1 MLCVFFSLVIFH
13 RYDYFNRYLIHF
25 YKNDLNLSLN
35 NQIFNIYFHLLLFF
49 GNIFQNYMFKFYILA
64 WIFFDQICILIFN
77 VWVIYSFSSNIRT
90 LSLLV
95 FLKILQIKTTILVV
109 LRNTIFHIQISYSF
123 LIVTFF
129 YKNILNKFIISFNY
143 Y

>member
-1 MLCVFFSLVIFH
+1 MLCVFFCLVIFH

-35 NQIFNIYFHLLLFF
+35 NQIFNIYFHFLLFF

-95 FLKILQIKTTILVV
+95 FLKILQIKSTILVV

-129 YKNILNKFIISFNY
+129 YKNVLNKFIISFNY

>member
-1 MLCVFFSLVIFH
+1 MLCVFFCLVIFH

-35 NQIFNIYFHLLLFF
+35 NQIFNIYFHFLLFF

-77 VWVIYSFSSNIRT
+77 VWVIYSFFSNIRT

-129 YKNILNKFIISFNY
+129 YKNVLNKFIISFNY

>member
-35 NQIFNIYFHLLLFF
+35 NQIFNIYFHFLLFF

-109 LRNTIFHIQISYSF
+109 LRNMIFHIQISYSF

-129 YKNILNKFIISFNY
+129 YKNVLNKFIISFNY

>member
-35 NQIFNIYFHLLLFF
+35 NQIFNIYFHFLLFF
-49 GNIFQNYMFKFYILA
+49 GNTFQNYMFKFYILV

-77 VWVIYSFSSNIRT
+77 VWVIYSFFSNIRT

-123 LIVTFF
+123 LIMTFF
-129 YKNILNKFIISFNY
+129 YKNVLNKFIISFNY

>member
-35 NQIFNIYFHLLLFF
+35 NQIFNIYFHFLLFF

-95 FLKILQIKTTILVV
+95 FLKILQIQTTILIV
-109 LRNTIFHIQISYSF
+109 LRNTIFHIQISYF
-123 LIVTFF
+123 FPNVTFF
-129 YKNILNKFIISFNY
+129 YKSFLNKFIISFNY

>member
-35 NQIFNIYFHLLLFF
+35 NQIFNIYFHFLLFF

-129 YKNILNKFIISFNY
+129 YKNVLNKFIISFNY

>member
-1 MLCVFFSLVIFH
+1 VLCVFFCLVIFH

-35 NQIFNIYFHLLLFF
+35 NQIFNIYFHFLLFF

-129 YKNILNKFIISFNY
+129 YKNVLNKFIISFNY

>member
-35 NQIFNIYFHLLLFF
+35 NQIFNIYFHFLLFF
-49 GNIFQNYMFKFYILA
+49 GNIFQNYMFKFYILI

-95 FLKILQIKTTILVV
+95 FLKILQIKSTILVV

-129 YKNILNKFIISFNY
+129 YKNVLNKFIISFNY

>member
-35 NQIFNIYFHLLLFF
+35 NQIFNIYFHFLLFF

-77 VWVIYSFSSNIRT
+77 VWVIYSFFSNIRT

-129 YKNILNKFIISFNY
+129 YKNVLNKFIISFNY

>member
-1 MLCVFFSLVIFH
+1 MLCVFFCLIIFH

-35 NQIFNIYFHLLLFF
+35 NQIFNIYFHFLLFF

-77 VWVIYSFSSNIRT
+77 VWVIYSFFSNIGT

-95 FLKILQIKTTILVV
+95 FMKILQIKTTILVV

-129 YKNILNKFIISFNY
+129 YKNVLNKFIISFNY

>member
-25 YKNDLNLSLN
+25 YKNDLNLSLS
-35 NQIFNIYFHLLLFF
+35 NQIFNIYFHFLLFF

-129 YKNILNKFIISFNY
+129 YKNVLNKFIISFNY

>member
-1 MLCVFFSLVIFH
+1 VLCVFFSLVIFH

-35 NQIFNIYFHLLLFF
+35 NQIFNIYFHFLLFF

-77 VWVIYSFSSNIRT
+77 VWVIYSFFSNIRT

-129 YKNILNKFIISFNY
+129 YKNVLNKFIISFNY

>member
-35 NQIFNIYFHLLLFF
+35 NQIFNIYFHFLLFF

-95 FLKILQIKTTILVV
+95 FLKILQIKSTILVV

-129 YKNILNKFIISFNY
+129 YKNVLNKFIISFNY

>member
-1 MLCVFFSLVIFH
+1 VLCVFFSLVIFH

-35 NQIFNIYFHLLLFF
+35 NQIFNIYFHFLLFF

-129 YKNILNKFIISFNY
+129 YKNVLNKFIISFNY

>member
-1 MLCVFFSLVIFH
+1 MLCVFICLIIFH

-35 NQIFNIYFHLLLFF
+35 NQIFNIYFHFLLFF

-129 YKNILNKFIISFNY
+129 YKNVLNKFIISFNY